1 MSIEAAKAGQMLE
14 STADGLIEILSVES
28 VRIVEDTVDA
38 SRYTIRKQNGEV
50 IGNYPGYL
58 IRHEQA

>member
-1 MSIEAAKAGQMLE
+1 MLE

-28 VRIVEDTVDA
+28 VLIVEDTVDA

-58 IRHEQA
+58 IRHQQL